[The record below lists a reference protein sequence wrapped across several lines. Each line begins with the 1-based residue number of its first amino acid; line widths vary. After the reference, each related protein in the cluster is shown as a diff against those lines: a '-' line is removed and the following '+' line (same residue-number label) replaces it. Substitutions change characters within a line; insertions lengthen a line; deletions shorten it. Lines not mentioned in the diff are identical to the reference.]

1 MSEKILVLVEGIT
14 KEMDF
19 LNTFNYKYIGL
30 DNEIQ
35 LIPFGCNIY
44 SLFQEMKEY
53 DFDIELEKAIELSPS
68 IPSEQKRREEK
79 NKGDEIRN
87 KVFGV

>member
-68 IPSEQKRREEK
+68 IPSEQKRREK
-79 NKGDEIRN
+79 
-87 KVFGV
+87 

>member
-1 MSEKILVLVEGIT
+1 MSEKILVLVEGIA

-19 LNTFNYKYIGL
+19 FHTFNCKYIGL

-44 SLFQEMKEY
+44 SLFQEMK
-53 DFDIELEKAIELSPS
+53 D
-68 IPSEQKRREEK
+68 
-79 NKGDEIRN
+79 
-87 KVFGV
+87 